1 VDFFLTKGRFWGKAG
16 VFSGSGAMIHE
27 HVLADQVRT
36 LYRQSRVVLVANCV
50 NTALVSALAWGSGHR
65 RLLLGWMGLTL
76 LVTLAR
82 LWLLWSYRH
91 AARTVTDAGR
101 WGRRS
106 AWGSAASGLLWGGA
120 SAALLDGAEPS
131 TQLLI
136 IFVAGGMCT
145 AAAGGL
151 ASYLPAFVAFTAP
164 TLLALIWGVA
174 AFGDSLH
181 QAMAAV
187 LLLYGAGLFFVARV
201 NHLALSNAF
210 SLRFENTELLATV
223 RQTQRDM
230 EETNRTLEK
239 RVAERSEA
247 LRKQV
252 EALRDARRLEAVG
265 RLAGGIAHDFNN
277 LLTVLLANIGELL
290 DDRRLDA
297 RARASLHEM
306 DEAASR
312 GADLVRQLL
321 AFGRQQS
328 SSPETLELN
337 HALDGMQSWLGCLLD
352 EALTLEVVLAAEPV
366 FVHIDPAQL
375 EQIIV
380 NLLTNARDAVPGQGK
395 ISIETRQVELSEAD
409 DLPRGRYAM
418 LSVTD
423 TGTGMDLETRQRL
436 FEPFFSTKD
445 VGKGTGLGLATVHG
459 IVEQAGGKIRIS
471 SEVGRGSCFRVY
483 LPLVTRPEAVEVR
496 TPTHSGFRELLPARL
511 GVNILLVEDQPAIL
525 AVAQRI
531 LRRAG
536 HHVLTADSAEAALK
550 LSEEHEGPIDLLVTD
565 VVMTGMNGP
574 ALAARLSPQRPE
586 MQTLFMSGYS
596 GEHAQLLDHP
606 QGGVAFL
613 AKPFTPTDLLAAVA
627 ALLAARESSSAKK
640 NPAAGA

>member
-1 VDFFLTKGRFWGKAG
+1 
-16 VFSGSGAMIHE
+16 MIHE

-36 LYRQSRVVLVANCV
+36 LYRQSLVVLIANCI
-50 NTALVSALAWGSGHR
+50 NTALESALAWADGHQL
-65 RLLLGWMGLTL
+65 LLLGWMGLTL
-76 LVTLAR
+76 LVTAAR
-82 LWLLWSYRH
+82 LWLLWSYRR
-91 AARTVTDAGR
+91 ATRTVTDAGR

-120 SAALLDGAEPS
+120 SLTLLDGSEPS

-181 QAMAAV
+181 QAMAVV

-201 NHLALSNAF
+201 NHLALAEAF

-223 RQTQRDM
+223 RQTQRDL

-239 RVAERSEA
+239 RVAERGEA

-290 DDRRLDA
+290 DDRRLDT
-297 RARASLHEM
+297 RTKASLSEM
-306 DEAASR
+306 EEAASR
-312 GADLVRQLL
+312 GAELVRQLL
-321 AFGRQQS
+321 AFGRQQRT
-328 SSPETLELN
+328 SPETLDLN
-337 HALDGMQSWLGCLLD
+337 LALGSMQSWLGCLLG
-352 EALTLEVVLAAEPV
+352 ETLTLEVVLPPDPV
-366 FVHIDPAQL
+366 FVSIDPSQM
-375 EQIIV
+375 EQVIV
-380 NLLTNARDAVPGQGK
+380 NLVTNARDAVAGGGK
-395 ISIETRQVELSEAD
+395 ISVETREVELGEAD

-423 TGTGMDLETRQRL
+423 TGAGMDLETRQRI

-459 IVEQAGGKIRIS
+459 IVEHAGGRIRVS
-471 SEVGRGSCFRVY
+471 SEPGRGSCFRVY
-483 LPLVTRPEAVEVR
+483 LPLVATPEAAER
-496 TPTHSGFRELLPARL
+496 APAYSDFRETLPARR
-511 GVNILLVEDQPAIL
+511 GVNILVVEDQPAIR
-525 AVAQRI
+525 AVAERI

-536 HHVLTADSAEAALK
+536 HHVLTAESAEDALK
-550 LSEEHEGPIDLLVTD
+550 VSAEHDGPIDVLLTD

-574 ALAARLSPQRPE
+574 ALAARLSPLRPE

-596 GEHAQLLDHP
+596 GDHALALDYP
-606 QGGVAFL
+606 EGGAAFL
-613 AKPFTPTDLLAAVA
+613 AKPFTPAELIAAVT
-627 ALLAARESSSAKK
+627 ALLAARVGLRAKHS
-640 NPAAGA
+640 PAAGA